1 VACGHREGGHHID
14 IQSFLNWIA
23 QHPHW
28 ALAGVFLVAS
38 GESLAVVGLVMPGA
52 AVMVAAGALVAL
64 GALEFWPTLLAAV
77 AGAVAGDG
85 ISYWL
90 GRHYRDRLRSVWPF
104 RGHLE
109 RLSRGENFFRRHGA
123 KSILFG
129 RFVGPVRP
137 IVPAVAGMLGMR
149 PALFYAVNVLSA
161 FAWAPAYLLPGM
173 AFGASLALAGA
184 VAARLAALLVL
195 LVASTWFLLWL
206 VHWSFRVL
214 SPRAGWIAQRIL
226 TWGGGRP
233 RLNRLFGGVLDPSR
247 PEARALLLIGAL
259 LIGSTWLFL
268 GVLEDVVTGDPLVRA
283 DQGVY
288 QLLQGLRTPWGDR
301 VMVFATELGDGV
313 VIALLAAAVLAWLM
327 WRRSWRA
334 ARYWVAAIGFGQVAA
349 TAVKQVLQRPRPL
362 ADLYDGLSAYA
373 FPSGHATL
381 SMVAYGFLAALIA
394 GQFARPRR
402 WMVYAVAT
410 LLISVIAASRLYL
423 GAHWLSDVI
432 GGLSLGLAWVC
443 LLAIAYYRHP
453 VSAPSPRGLP
463 AAVLFAFTLVGGWHV
478 TTQYSADLQRYAPSQ
493 MTQCLDATTWWQTE
507 WRRLPVYRQD
517 LEGEYEQPLNV
528 QWAGSLSDV
537 QRMLKTQGWREPV
550 SLNVRTALRWLAPAA
565 TLEELPLLPQV
576 HDGRHEALRMI
587 FPLPASQEGPR
598 ELVLRLWKSSVVLDS
613 DGNQLWIGTVSFEKP
628 GRFALVTI
636 PVGDQR
642 YEEALVILARALN
655 ATGVQLAQRVR
666 NKEEIRTAWTG
677 EVLLLIRSP

>member
-1 VACGHREGGHHID
+1 M
-14 IQSFLNWIA
+14 
-23 QHPHW
+23 
-28 ALAGVFLVAS
+28 
-38 GESLAVVGLVMPGA
+38 VGLVVPGA

-77 AGAVAGDG
+77 TGAIAGDG

-90 GRHYRDRLRSVWPF
+90 GHHYRDRLRSVWPF
-104 RGHLE
+104 RRHPE
-109 RLSRGENFFRRHGA
+109 WLSRGENFFHRHGA
-123 KSILFG
+123 MSVLFG
-129 RFVGPVRP
+129 RFVGPARP
-137 IVPAVAGMLGMR
+137 IVPVVAGMLGMR
-149 PALFYAVNVLSA
+149 PTHFFALNVLSA
-161 FAWAPAYLLPGM
+161 LAWAPAYLLPGM

-184 VAARLAALLVL
+184 VAARLALLLVL
-195 LVASTWFLLWL
+195 LVASAWLLLGL
-206 VHWSFRVL
+206 VRWGFRVL

-226 TWGGGRP
+226 VWGADHP
-233 RLNRLFGGVLDPSR
+233 RLNSLFGGVLDPSR

-259 LIGSTWLFL
+259 LIGATWLFL
-268 GVLEDVVTGDPLVRA
+268 GILEDVVTGDPLVRA

-301 VMVFATELGDGV
+301 VMVFVTELGDGM
-313 VIALLAAAVLAWLM
+313 VIALVAAAVLAWLM
-327 WRRSWRA
+327 WRRNWRT
-334 ARYWVAAIGFGQVAA
+334 ARYWVAAIAFGQIAA
-349 TAVKQVLQRPRPL
+349 TVVKLVLQRPRPL
-362 ADLYDGLSAYA
+362 ADLYDGLSTYA
-373 FPSGHATL
+373 FPSGHATM
-381 SMVAYGFLAALIA
+381 SMVAYGFLATLIA
-394 GQFARPRR
+394 GQFDRPRR

-443 LLAIAYYRHP
+443 LLAIAYHRHP
-453 VSAPSPRGLP
+453 VSAPPPRGLLGV
-463 AAVLFAFTLVGGWHV
+463 VLLAFTLAGGWHV
-478 TTQYSADLQRYAPSQ
+478 TTQHSADLQRYAPRQ
-493 MTQCLDATTWWQTE
+493 MTQRLDAATWWQTE

-517 LEGEYEQPLNV
+517 LEGEFEQPLNV
-528 QWAGSLSDV
+528 QWAGTLSDV

-598 ELVLRLWKSSVVLDS
+598 ELVLRLWKSGVVLDS

-628 GRFALVTI
+628 GRFALLMI

-642 YEEALVILARALN
+642 YEAAQAALAHALT
-655 ATGVQLAQRVR
+655 ATGVQLAQRVHR
-666 NKEEIRTAWTG
+666 EHEISTAWTG
-677 EVLLLIRSP
+677 NVLLIRNP